1 MISEHTPGPWSIHPA
16 YIVCKTEMRTAR
28 NGWPFPRTRAEMIAN
43 ANLIIAAPDMLE
55 MLERI
60 NNEYEARRGDL
71 GEAVFTQAD
80 IEKIRNVIKKARR
93 GEVDE

>member
-1 MISEHTPGPWSIHPA
+1 
-16 YIVCKTEMRTAR
+16 
-28 NGWPFPRTRAEMIAN
+28 MIAN